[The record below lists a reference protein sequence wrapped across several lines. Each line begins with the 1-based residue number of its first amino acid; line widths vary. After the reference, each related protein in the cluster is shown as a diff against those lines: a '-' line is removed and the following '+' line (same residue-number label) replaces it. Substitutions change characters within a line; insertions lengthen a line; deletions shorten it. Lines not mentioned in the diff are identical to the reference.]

1 MKEVIGVIISV
12 FLYILSLIGCFHVMS
27 GVMDNRISS
36 PSQVFYVSMSIIFV
50 TYIFMYYDRNRFN
63 S

>member
-12 FLYILSLIGCFHVMS
+12 FLYILSLVGCFHIMS
-27 GVMDNRISS
+27 GMMDNQISS